1 MEDIN
6 NNKQSSSQESPDLEK
21 CSSNNVNEP
30 EIIYETQQTTDLVF
44 TQEIIDQANEAI
56 RRLDSGESKGFTV
69 EEALARTKA
78 MFKERFNIEYDDY
91 RE

>member
-1 MEDIN
+1 MSDN
-6 NNKQSSSQESPDLEK
+6 NNSTAEEMKHNQE
-21 CSSNNVNEP
+21 NRVNEP
-30 EIIYETQQTTDLVF
+30 EVIYETQQTTDF
-44 TQEIIDQANEAI
+44 IFNQEIIDQANEAI

>member
-1 MEDIN
+1 MSDN
-6 NNKQSSSQESPDLEK
+6 NNSTAEEMKYNQE
-21 CSSNNVNEP
+21 NRVNEP
-30 EIIYETQQTTDLVF
+30 EVIYETQQTTDLVF

-56 RRLDSGESKGFTV
+56 RRLESGESKGFTV

>member
-6 NNKQSSSQESPDLEK
+6 NNKQSSNQGNPESENGND
-21 CSSNNVNEP
+21 NTVNEP
-30 EIIYETQQTTDLVF
+30 EVNYETQQMTDFVF
-44 TQEIIDQANEAI
+44 TQAIIDQANEAI
-56 RRLDSGESKGFTV
+56 RRLDSGESKGYTV

>member
-1 MEDIN
+1 MSDN
-6 NNKQSSSQESPDLEK
+6 NNSTAEEMKYNQE
-21 CSSNNVNEP
+21 NRVNEP
-30 EIIYETQQTTDLVF
+30 EVIYETQQTTDF
-44 TQEIIDQANEAI
+44 IFNQEIIDQANEAI